1 MNLKQGIQ
9 SDNLQRFLLN
19 FICAGLSAFILSIS
33 HFYSGIWFVS
43 LFALVPFLWRV
54 IRTNMYDSII
64 LGVILGGCYIFIIFP
79 NEAFSSPLTFLFRF
93 FSLSFIFS
101 VFGLGVNRVNKYF
114 GLNPV
119 IIAALWLPLE
129 YLISNNSISGNIFVF
144 TGNQSGV
151 MARFA
156 SLFGFLMVS
165 FVIVLINSL
174 ILIIINYAGN
184 RKATI
189 NKFKFIREKIQYH
202 HITQKV
208 VCESW
213 YCLPELRGPPCTD

>member
-1 MNLKQGIQ
+1 MNRKKRIQ
-9 SDNLQRFLLN
+9 NDNLQRFLLH

-43 LFALVPFLWRV
+43 LFALIPFLWRV
-54 IRTNMYDSII
+54 IKTNLYDSII
-64 LGVILGGCYIFIIFP
+64 LGVILGSCCIFIAYPEEVF
-79 NEAFSSPLTFLFRF
+79 NSPLTFLFRF

-101 VFGLGVNRVNKYF
+101 AFGIGVNRVNKYL

-129 YLISNNSISGNIFVF
+129 YLISNNSISGSIFIF
-144 TGNQSGV
+144 TGNQSEV
-151 MARFA
+151 IARFS

-165 FVIVLINSL
+165 FAIVMINSL

-184 RKATI
+184 RKVSG

-202 HITQKV
+202 HITQKIV
-208 VCESW
+208 YESW
-213 YCLPELRGPPCTD
+213 YYLPELRGPPCIN